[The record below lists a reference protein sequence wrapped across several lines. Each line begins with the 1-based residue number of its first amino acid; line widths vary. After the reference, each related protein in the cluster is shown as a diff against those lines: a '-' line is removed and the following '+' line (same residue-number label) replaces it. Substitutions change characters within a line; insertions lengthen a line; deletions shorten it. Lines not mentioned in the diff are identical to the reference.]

1 MKNVIKLENYYSPDQ
16 LRAKLEE
23 FVQYYNF
30 KRYHESLQNLTPAN
44 VYFGQ
49 TEKNLKQREK
59 IKLKTLNARK
69 KQHQKNQVHL

>member
-30 KRYHESLQNLTPAN
+30 KRYHESLQNLTPAD

-49 TEKNLKQREK
+49 TEKKLKQREK

-69 KQHQKNQVHL
+69 KQYQENQVHL